1 MGGGFTKWMLAWAV
15 VALALGACGGAP
27 EARSAPPPGSRVSG
41 VAAPSPSPSPVAAT
55 CGNATSSLRP
65 DGSPP
70 PAPGAFPPGTF
81 MRTIQDRGKLVIG
94 ASQDTMLFGYLNPF
108 SNQLEGFDIDVLKEV
123 GRAIFGD
130 YNHLDY
136 HVLTP
141 AQRIPA
147 LQGGT
152 VDIVG
157 RTFTITCARWQQIDF
172 STVYYDSGQRI
183 LVPATS
189 AIRGLQDL
197 NGKRVCAPAGTTSID
212 NLRHAGSHPIA
223 VSVPDQTDCLVRLQS
238 NQVDAI
244 SIDESVLLGL
254 AAQDPTVKLV
264 GPRFTDEPYGLGISQ
279 AHPEFVR
286 FVNGL
291 LDRMRADGTWTAIY
305 TRWLSRYGPAPVPPA
320 ATYRD

>member
-1 MGGGFTKWMLAWAV
+1 MEGGFPKWMLAWASV
-15 VALALGACGGAP
+15 MALALGACGGAP
-27 EARSAPPPGSRVSG
+27 EARSAPPPASGVSG
-41 VAAPSPSPSPVAAT
+41 AAAPSPSPSPAAAT
-55 CGNATSSLRP
+55 CGNATGSLRP
-65 DGSPP
+65 DGPA
-70 PAPGAFPPGTF
+70 PAPGTFPQGTF
-81 MRTIQDRGKLVIG
+81 MRTVQDRGKLVVG
-94 ASQDTMLFGYLNPF
+94 VSQDTMLFGYLNPF

-130 YNHLDY
+130 YGHLEFR
-136 HVLTP
+136 VLTP

-147 LQGGT
+147 LQSGT

-183 LVPATS
+183 LVHVTS
-189 AIRGLQDL
+189 PVKGLQDL

-212 NLRHAGSHPIA
+212 NLRHAGGHPIA

-279 AHPEFVR
+279 AHPDFVR

-291 LDRMRADGTWTAIY
+291 LDRMRADGTWTATY